1 MESQE
6 QNLELDFLDEMVAER
21 TKANPAFPTLVE
33 AATRRRLRTGSL
45 VAPTAD
51 DGDGDLQ

>member
-6 QNLELDFLDEMVAER
+6 QHLELDFLDEMVAER
-21 TKANPAFPTLVE
+21 TRANPALPTLVE
-33 AATRRRLRTGSL
+33 AATRRRPRMGSSI
-45 VAPTAD
+45 APTAD

>member
-21 TKANPAFPTLVE
+21 TGANPACPTLVE
-33 AATRRRLRTGSL
+33 AATRRRLRITSSI
-45 VAPTAD
+45 ATTAD
-51 DGDGDLQ
+51 GDDGDLQ

>member
-1 MESQE
+1 MEGQE
-6 QNLELDFLDEMVAER
+6 QNLEPDFLDEMVAER
-21 TKANPAFPTLVE
+21 TKADPAFPRLVE

-45 VAPTAD
+45 TALASD

>member
-1 MESQE
+1 MERQE
-6 QNLELDFLDEMVAER
+6 QNLEPDFLDEMVAER
-21 TKANPAFPTLVE
+21 TKADPAFPRLVE

-45 VAPTAD
+45 TAPASD